1 MRRLWWAFVR
11 FSFHLFYNQLA
22 WTYDTVAWLVSLG
35 QWKAWGR
42 TAIPYLRGKRILE
55 LAHGPGHLLVAMA
68 ERGLYP
74 VGLDLSPTMGR
85 MAGRRLAREN
95 LAVPRVRARA
105 QALPFRDA
113 CFDSTVATF
122 PSEFILDPAT
132 LRETGRVTGATG
144 RLVVVAW
151 ASLGTR
157 DPVSRV
163 IMWLFR
169 LTGQRE
175 PRPGQAGS
183 VLAQA
188 GFVPRGVWEAVGRS
202 RVMLFVADRR

>member
-11 FSFHLFYNQLA
+11 FSFHLFYNQFA

-42 TAIPYLRGKRILE
+42 TAIPHLRGKWVLE

-68 ERGLYP
+68 ERGLHP

-85 MAGRRLAREN
+85 MAGRRLRREN

-113 CFDSTVATF
+113 CFDSAVATF

-132 LRETGRVTGATG
+132 LREAGRVTGAAG
-144 RLVVVAW
+144 RLIVVAW

-163 IMWLFR
+163 IMWFFR

-175 PRPGQAGS
+175 PRLGQATAI
-183 VLAQA
+183 LAAA
-188 GFVPRGVWEAVGRS
+188 GFVPWGVWEAVGRS